1 MDPEPDPVAQ
11 VLRARRQFLRTGSLQ
26 GRGIREDILHSWRR
40 SRSLRVHPDRVGLP
54 YVRQPRTD
62 SELVTAAAPILRRIA
77 DDIAG
82 QPVCVILTTAQGVV
96 LQRLGGDAEL
106 VEALDAVRLVPGY
119 SFAEK
124 FAGTNGIG
132 TTLELAQPTYIEGA
146 EHYMAPLGRLTCAAA
161 PIRDPST
168 HRVAGVVDLTGFAD
182 QSTPLLYALAKST
195 AKQIEDRMRL
205 LARESE
211 TALLEAYLQ
220 HCRRY
225 PHGVLAVGGDVVL
238 MNRQLRHT
246 LEVNDR
252 TALSE
257 RASEFR
263 ATAVVGAALT
273 VELPSGATA
282 RLRAVHR
289 SPGRR
294 GGENFVYQVRV
305 DAGAERSAPARIP
318 GLAGTSSAWR
328 HAAQQAL
335 RCCRERE
342 WLLLGGESGSGRS
355 TLARAVARHVRPER
369 TVRVLS
375 CRTLDAEQ
383 VFAELEAVTAG
394 TDFAVVLADLDHIDG
409 AALEPIAGLLR
420 SRAGHGW
427 LAATVGPGTPS
438 AAVEALL
445 PVFPRTVGVPALRHR
460 IEDLDDLVPLLLC
473 ELTRGAAVRLHPEAM
488 SQLRKLPW
496 PGNVAQLREVLAR
509 TVATQRSG
517 VIPARRLPPE
527 CWSVSKRTLSRIE
540 ALERDAIVRSLL
552 ENGGN
557 KADAAEALGMS
568 RATIYR
574 KINEYGIS

>member
-1 MDPEPDPVAQ
+1 M
-11 VLRARRQFLRTGSLQ
+11 
-26 GRGIREDILHSWRR
+26 
-40 SRSLRVHPDRVGLP
+40 HPDRVELP
-54 YVRQPRTD
+54 FVRQSRTD
-62 SELVTAAAPILRRIA
+62 SELMTAAAPILRRIA
-77 DDIAG
+77 DDVSG
-82 QPVCVILTTAQGVV
+82 QPVCVILTTAEGVV
-96 LQRLGGDAEL
+96 LERLGGDSAL

-132 TTLELAQPTYIEGA
+132 TTLELAQPTYIEGG

-168 HRVAGVVDLTGFAD
+168 RRIAGVVDLTGFTD
-182 QSTPLLYALAKST
+182 QSAPLLYALAKSA

-238 MNRQLRHT
+238 MNRQLRRT

-263 ATAVVGAALT
+263 GSAVVGAVLT
-273 VELPSGATA
+273 VELPSGAAA
-282 RLRAVHR
+282 RVRAVHR
-289 SPGRR
+289 SPGR
-294 GGENFVYQVRV
+294 GGRANFVYQVHIDV
-305 DAGAERSAPARIP
+305 AEADSPPPVHIP
-318 GLAGTSSAWR
+318 HLAGTSSSWR
-328 HAAQQAL
+328 HAAQQVD
-335 RCCRERE
+335 RSCRERE
-342 WLLLGGESGSGRS
+342 WLVLNGEPGSGRS
-355 TLARAVARHVRPER
+355 ALARAVAQHLRPER

-375 CRTLDAEQ
+375 CRTMDAAQ
-383 VFAELEAVTAG
+383 VLTELEAATVG
-394 TDFAVVLADLDHIDG
+394 PDFATVIADLDRTDG
-409 AALEPIAGLLR
+409 TALEPIADLLR
-420 SRAGHGW
+420 SRTGRGW
-427 LAATVGPGTPS
+427 LAATIGPGSPS
-438 AAVEALL
+438 PALEALL
-445 PVFPRTVGVPALRHR
+445 AVFPRTVAVPALRHR
-460 IEDLDDLVPLLLC
+460 IEDLDELVPFLLH
-473 ELTRGAAVRLHPEAM
+473 ELTRGAPVRLHPEAM

-496 PGNVAQLREVLAR
+496 PGNVGQLREVLAR

-517 VIPARRLPPE
+517 VIVARQLPPE
-527 CWSVSKRTLSRIE
+527 CWSVSKHTLSRIE
-540 ALERDAIVRSLL
+540 ALERDAIVRGLL

-557 KADAAEALGMS
+557 KAGAAEALGMS

-574 KINEYGIS
+574 KINEYGII